1 MRVIRLC
8 MSVLVLVAASLV
20 ATTATAQPR
29 IILQLVDYVGVD
41 YPGAISA
48 GEIINEEEYAEM
60 VEFSARIRDGL
71 AALDANDEVAAQ
83 LDLLAQSLQQQI
95 AAKQEPTRI
104 AALTQQL
111 RNVLMA
117 NFELDLTPR
126 LPPELATGKALYQQN
141 CIACHGA
148 SGHGDG
154 PAAASLEPAPTDF
167 HDVERARER
176 SLFGLYNTV
185 TLGVAG
191 TSMVGFNQLS
201 DAERWSLAFYV
212 GGLFAEEDAA
222 AATAWKRNP
231 LTVEQAVTLAP
242 AELADLVDG
251 EMRAQYVRHNPNSLF
266 ADQSPLDVA
275 RQGIAESVSLYQAGD
290 VAAAKRAAITAYL
303 EGFELSEASL
313 NNVNPELMREIEV
326 SMMAYRRLLDG
337 KTPVEQVAESAQGLK
352 AQLDSADEALAGDS
366 LSPSVAFSSSL
377 IILLREGLE
386 AILVVAAMAAFL
398 AKTGNVAG
406 MRWLHTGW
414 ILALIAGGGTWAV
427 SNWLFAISGATR
439 ELTEGFTAL
448 IAAAILFYVGFWM
461 HSRANADKWNEY
473 IKTQMNSAVTSGALW
488 SFAIV
493 SFLAVYREIFEVI
506 LFYQALWAQVD
517 TTAHNAVLG
526 GAVAGAALLAVITV
540 LINRFGMRLPLSK
553 FFTITAYLMI
563 ALAFV
568 FAGKG
573 VAALQE
579 AGRIPMDP
587 VNFPRIEL
595 LGIYPNLQG
604 LVLQALVLALAIG
617 LLLWQKRKAA

>member
-1 MRVIRLC
+1 MRAIRLC
-8 MSVLVLVAASLV
+8 MSVLILVAASLV
-20 ATTATAQPR
+20 ATSALAQPR

-41 YPGAISA
+41 YPGAIHA
-48 GEIINEEEYAEM
+48 GEIISEEEYAEM

-71 AALDANDEVAAQ
+71 ALLETSDAVALQ
-83 LDLLAQSLQQQI
+83 LDQLAESLQQRI
-95 AAKQEPTRI
+95 AAKEDPARI
-104 AALTQQL
+104 AALTEQL
-111 RNVLMA
+111 RNVIME

-126 LPPELATGKALYQQN
+126 LPPELAIGKALYQQN
-141 CIACHGA
+141 CTSCHGA

-154 PAAASLEPAPTDF
+154 PTAASLEPVPTDF
-167 HDVERARER
+167 HNVERARER
-176 SLFGLYNTV
+176 SLFGLYNTI

-191 TSMVGFNQLS
+191 TSMVGFSQLS

-212 GGLFAEEDAA
+212 GGMFAQENAGAA
-222 AATAWKRNP
+222 AAWKRSP
-231 LTVEQAVTLAP
+231 LTIDQAVTLAP
-242 AELADLVDG
+242 AELVAKEGG
-251 EMRAQYVRHNPNSLF
+251 EMLALYVRHNPDSLF

-275 RQGIAESVSLYQAGD
+275 RQGIAKSVTLYRVGD
-290 VAAAKRAAITAYL
+290 IAASKRAAITAYL

-313 NNVNPELMREIEV
+313 KNVNPELMHEIEAA
-326 SMMAYRRLLDG
+326 MMAYRRLLDG
-337 KTPVEQVAESAQGLK
+337 KTPVQQVADQALSLK
-352 AQLDSADEALAGDS
+352 AQLDRADEVMAGDS

-398 AKTGNVAG
+398 GKTGNAVG
-406 MRWLHTGW
+406 MRWLHAGW
-414 ILALIAGGGTWAV
+414 ILALIAGAGTWAV

-461 HSRANADKWNEY
+461 HSRANTDKWNEY
-473 IKTQMNSAVTSGALW
+473 IKTQMGSVVTSGRLW

-493 SFLAVYREIFEVI
+493 SFLAVYREVFEVI

-517 TTAHNAVLG
+517 STAHNAVLG
-526 GAVAGAALLAVITV
+526 GAVAAIVLLAVVTV

-604 LVLQALVLALAIG
+604 LLLQALVLALAIG
-617 LLLWQKRKAA
+617 LVLWQKRKAA

>member
-8 MSVLVLVAASLV
+8 MSVLILVTASLV
-20 ATTATAQPR
+20 ATVASAQPR
-29 IILQLVDYVGVD
+29 IVLQLVDYVGVD

-48 GEIINEEEYAEM
+48 GEIINQEEYAEM

-71 AALDANDEVAAQ
+71 AALGADDTVATQ
-83 LDLLAQSLQQQI
+83 LDQLAQTLQQRI
-95 AAKQEPTRI
+95 DAKDEPARI

-111 RNVLMA
+111 RNVLME

-126 LPPELATGKALYQQN
+126 LPPELATGKALYQQH
-141 CIACHGA
+141 CVACHGA

-154 PAAASLEPAPTDF
+154 PTAASLEPAPTDF
-167 HDVERARER
+167 HDIERARER
-176 SLFGLYNTV
+176 SLFGLYNTI

-212 GGLFAEEDAA
+212 GGLFAEEDATA
-222 AATAWKRNP
+222 AAAWKRNP
-231 LTVEQAVTLAP
+231 LTADQAVTLAP
-242 AELADLVDG
+242 AELAELADG
-251 EMRAQYVRHNPNSLF
+251 EIRAQYVRHNPNSLF
-266 ADQSPLDVA
+266 AGQSPLAVA

-303 EGFELSEASL
+303 EGFELSETSL
-313 NNVNPELMREIEV
+313 KNVNPGLMREIEV
-326 SMMAYRRLLDG
+326 AMMGYRRLLDG
-337 KTPVEQVAESAQGLK
+337 KTSVEQVAESAQSLK
-352 AQLDSADEALAGDS
+352 EQLDLADEALSGDS
-366 LSPSVAFSSSL
+366 LSPSVAFASSL

-398 AKTGNVAG
+398 SKTGNVAG
-406 MRWLHTGW
+406 MRWLHAGW
-414 ILALIAGGGTWAV
+414 IVALIAGGGTWAV
-427 SNWLFAISGATR
+427 SNWLFTISGATR

-448 IAAAILFYVGFWM
+448 IAAVILFYVGFWM

-473 IKTQMNSAVTSGALW
+473 IKTQMDSAASGGALW
-488 SFAIV
+488 SFAVI

-506 LFYQALWAQVD
+506 LFYQALWVQVD
-517 TTAHNAVLG
+517 STAHTAVLG
-526 GAVAGAALLAVITV
+526 GAAVAVVLLAVITV
-540 LINRFGMRLPLSK
+540 LINRFGMRMPLAK

-573 VAALQE
+573 VMALQE
-579 AGRIPMDP
+579 AGYIAMDP
-587 VNFPRIEL
+587 VNFPRIDL
-595 LGIYPNLQG
+595 LGIYPSWQG
-604 LVLQALVLALAIG
+604 LLLQAAVLALAVG
-617 LLLWQKRKAA
+617 LVLWQKRKAA

>member
-1 MRVIRLC
+1 MRVIRLG
-8 MSVLVLVAASLV
+8 MSVLILVTASLV
-20 ATTATAQPR
+20 AATASAQPR

-48 GEIINEEEYAEM
+48 GEIISAEEYAEM

-71 AALDANDEVAAQ
+71 AALEANEAVAVQ
-83 LDLLAQSLQQQI
+83 LDQLAQSLQQRI
-95 AAKQEPTRI
+95 AAKEEPARI
-104 AALTQQL
+104 AELTQQL
-111 RNVLMA
+111 RNVLME

-126 LPPELATGKALYQQN
+126 IPPELATGKALYQQN
-141 CIACHGA
+141 CIACHGV

-176 SLFGLYNTV
+176 SLFGLYNTI

-212 GGLFAEEDAA
+212 GGLFAEDDAA
-222 AATAWKRNP
+222 AAAVWKRNP
-231 LTVEQAVTLAP
+231 LTVDEAVTLAP
-242 AELADLVDG
+242 AELAAMEEG
-251 EMRAQYVRHNPNSLF
+251 EMRALYVRHNPTSLF

-275 RQGIAESVSLYQAGD
+275 RQGINESVSLYGSGD

-313 NNVNPELMREIEV
+313 NNVDPDLMREIEV

-337 KTPVEQVAESAQGLK
+337 KTPVEQVAEEAQALN
-352 AQLDSADEALAGDS
+352 AQLDRASDVLAGDS

-406 MRWLHTGW
+406 MRWLHAGW

-427 SNWLFAISGATR
+427 SNWLFTISGATR
-439 ELTEGFTAL
+439 EITEGFTAL
-448 IAAAILFYVGFWM
+448 VAAGILFYVGFWM

-517 TTAHNAVLG
+517 ATAHNAVLG
-526 GAVAGAALLAVITV
+526 GGAVALALLALITV
-540 LINRFGMRLPLSK
+540 LINRFGMRLPLST

-604 LVLQALVLALAIG
+604 LLLQALVLALAIG